1 MIMISGLL
9 AIHAWYTG
17 WWQDEWINWKKKF
30 FFVCKFIIG
39 FEHWW
44 LTLQM
49 NHLTNYT
56 IKIQSKQMILVDR
69 EWERKRET
77 DWIND
82 FHQLWYVK
90 AFYIS
95 MKDDDDDDEMSIKD
109 WKPSAR
115 YLMCATH
122 SICCCPYCR
131 PIDLANNNHKTTRGF
146 FSDEKWMMYIGY
158 VIFICSKFKFFFAPF
173 LKLPFGLTI
182 WYDDCVKLNFVC
194 VGEFKFINLFFVFV
208 FIQKKKDKMNILV
221 FDIGFCNGN
230 IDGSENENR
239 IELNRIQFQSNLMM
253 MMMMENQMKRK

>member
-17 WWQDEWINWKKKF
+17 WWQDEWINWKKKI

-95 MKDDDDDDEMSIKD
+95 MKDDDDDVMMKCQLKIE
-109 WKPSAR
+109 
-115 YLMCATH
+115 
-122 SICCCPYCR
+122 
-131 PIDLANNNHKTTRGF
+131 NHPR
-146 FSDEKWMMYIGY
+146 
-158 VIFICSKFKFFFAPF
+158 VISCVLHTPF
-173 LKLPFGLTI
+173 VVVVVLI
-182 WYDDCVKLNFVC
+182 
-194 VGEFKFINLFFVFV
+194 VG
-208 FIQKKKDKMNILV
+208 Q
-221 FDIGFCNGN
+221 
-230 IDGSENENR
+230 
-239 IELNRIQFQSNLMM
+239 
-253 MMMMENQMKRK
+253 

>member
-17 WWQDEWINWKKKF
+17 WWQDEWINWKKKN

-122 SICCCPYCR
+122 SICCCCCPYCR
-131 PIDLANNNHKTTRGF
+131 PIDLANNNKTTRGF
-146 FSDEKWMMYIGY
+146 FFWWKMNDVHW
-158 VIFICSKFKFFFAPF
+158 ICNIYLFKIQVFFASF
-173 LKLPFGLTI
+173 TCRLFELILFCFI
-182 WYDDCVKLNFVC
+182 W
-194 VGEFKFINLFFVFV
+194 FFVFFASIDSLTLLDFFNFDSNRV
-208 FIQKKKDKMNILV
+208 KVALIACDYNHYTVEHFDWK
-221 FDIGFCNGN
+221 FDIGIKFYY
-230 IDGSENENR
+230 
-239 IELNRIQFQSNLMM
+239 
-253 MMMMENQMKRK
+253 